1 MKLLLKKHKKSILI
15 FILISLFLY
24 TTYYLAFRK
33 FDIIV
38 ENFFLN
44 LAFLPI
50 YVLFTT
56 FILEELLSMREKPLL
71 YRKRNTTIGL
81 FYSEMGTTLLKEL
94 SMVNKNT
101 LSFCPKLLVSQ
112 QWTRLEFSEAR
123 TFSGKIEFE
132 LVKNDLEGL
141 MSFLKSNREVMLSL
155 LQNPI
160 LAEDRSFNNLILS
173 VFHLMQELIQRSSQG
188 ELTPEDYTHLAIDI
202 KRVYT
207 SLIIEWLNYMEHI
220 SLNYPHL
227 FSLEVRVN
235 PFKELADSNKQCD
248 MSA

>member
-1 MKLLLKKHKKSILI
+1 MRLFVKHKKSIII
-15 FILISLFLY
+15 FLLISLFLY
-24 TTYYLAFRK
+24 SVYYFTFKKL
-33 FDIIV
+33 DVIV

-56 FILEELLSMREKPLL
+56 FILDELLSMREKPLL

-81 FYSEMGTTLLKEL
+81 FYSEMGATLLKEL
-94 SMVNKNT
+94 SIANKNT
-101 LSFCPKLLVSQ
+101 PLLCPRLLVTE
-112 QWTRLEFSEAR
+112 QWTRLEFAEAR
-123 TFSGKIEFE
+123 NYSGQIAFD
-132 LVKNDLEGL
+132 LIRNDLEGL
-141 MSFLKSNREVMLSL
+141 MSFLKSNREFLLSI

-160 LAEDRSFNNLILS
+160 LAEDRSFNHLILS
-173 VFHLMQELIQRSSQG
+173 VFHLLQELIQRSSTG
-188 ELTPEDYTHLAIDI
+188 GLSPDDYEHLTIDI

-207 SLIIEWLNYMEHI
+207 SLIVEWLNYMEHI

-235 PFKELADSNKQCD
+235 PFKELAAIQDFCNQP
-248 MSA
+248 A